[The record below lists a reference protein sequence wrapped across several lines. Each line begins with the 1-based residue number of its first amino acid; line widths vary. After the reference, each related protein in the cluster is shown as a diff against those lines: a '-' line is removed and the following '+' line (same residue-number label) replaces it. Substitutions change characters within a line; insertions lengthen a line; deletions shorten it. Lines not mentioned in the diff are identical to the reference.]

1 MKKLIYILL
10 FLNISCQK
18 QEIKKL
24 IPDNN
29 PVIEWIKKPTKSSAG
44 TPLTLVLKNTF
55 KKSHIDHIRLVV
67 SNSWTQ
73 TILTPSIENNA
84 LVFSIPEHIFN
95 KFGVTYSELLYFDK
109 SIDHYSFD
117 ILPLDETVILE
128 NYFGPQYLVAGDRDY
143 AGLVTIPTDPYD
155 NPNLDSFVINEL
167 YYNDLST
174 YDIKPTE
181 IIHWKN
187 IYSRRKVGKIFVS
200 VIADP
205 IKSKELIAPIAP
217 ANSADFQISF
227 SRNHTYADGKE
238 LTTLMTS
245 KILDIYGNTIADGT
259 LVTFIIKTENAVL
272 KAYGTTINGV
282 ATTLI
287 SNPKKAENYNVT
299 GYIMGFSKSNTL
311 TINYNEVMDAYKNLK
326 K

>member
-10 FLNISCQK
+10 FLSFSCQK
-18 QEIKKL
+18 QETKKA
-24 IPDNN
+24 IPEKNL
-29 PVIEWIKKPTKSSAG
+29 VINWIKRPTESIAG
-44 TPLTLVLKNTF
+44 TPLSFKLKNTF
-55 KKSHIDHIRLVV
+55 KKSHIDHISLLI

-73 TILTPSIENNA
+73 TIITPLIKNGDLIFN
-84 LVFSIPEHIFN
+84 VPEHIYN
-95 KFGVTYSELLYFDK
+95 KFGATYTELLYFNN
-109 SIDHYSFD
+109 SIDQYSFS
-117 ILPLDETVILE
+117 ILPQSETVILE

-143 AGLVTIPTDPYD
+143 AGLVTIPTDRHD
-155 NPNLDSFVINEL
+155 NPNFDNFVINEL
-167 YYNDLST
+167 YYNSLKT
-174 YDIKPTE
+174 YDIIPTE

-187 IYSRRKVGKIFVS
+187 IYSRKKVGKIFIS

-217 ANSADFQISF
+217 ANSSDFQISYT
-227 SRNHTYADGKE
+227 RNHTYADGKE

-259 LVTFIIKTENAVL
+259 LVTFIIKTEHSTL

-287 SNPKKAENYNVT
+287 SNPKKAINYNVT
-299 GYIMGFSKSNTL
+299 GYIMGFSKSNTVM
-311 TINYNEVMDAYKNLK
+311 ISYNDVIEAYKNLK